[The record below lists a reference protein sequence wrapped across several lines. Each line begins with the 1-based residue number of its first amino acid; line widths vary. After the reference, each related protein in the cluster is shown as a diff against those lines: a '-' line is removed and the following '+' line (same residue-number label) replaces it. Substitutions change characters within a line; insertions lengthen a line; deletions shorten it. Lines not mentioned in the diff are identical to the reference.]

1 LIKIVLSWPALT
13 KLNLTNKPFK
23 NMTVMIDTFEFITEL
38 EKSGLKEE
46 SAKVITK
53 KFVEMEANFITRDEL
68 KAEKSDVIKDTKNSE
83 TSLKQEIQ
91 LAKQELKQ
99 EIQMVKQEFKQEI
112 QIVKQ
117 EIQIVRQEIKM
128 SEQRAITKLSGVMV
142 ILFSI
147 ATTLIGW
154 MIQGGNLPH

>member
-1 LIKIVLSWPALT
+1 LLLAKIYFIMTTLT

-38 EKSGLKEE
+38 ERSGLKEE
-46 SAKVITK
+46 SAKVITR
-53 KFVEMEANFITRDEL
+53 KFVDMEANFVTRDEV
-68 KAEKSDVIKDTKNSE
+68 KAERNDIIKDSRNSE

-91 LAKQELKQ
+91 MVKQELRQ
-99 EIQMVKQEFKQEI
+99 EIQMVKQEL
-112 QIVKQ
+112 KQ

-128 SEQRAITKLSGVMV
+128 SEQRVVIRLSGVMI
-142 ILFSI
+142 ILFGI

-154 MIQGGNLPH
+154 MIKGVNLPH

>member
-1 LIKIVLSWPALT
+1 MLLAKIYFIMTTLT

-38 EKSGLKEE
+38 ERSGLKEE
-46 SAKVITK
+46 SAKVITR
-53 KFVEMEANFITRDEL
+53 KFVDMEANFVTRDEV
-68 KAEKSDVIKDTKNSE
+68 KAERNDIIKDSRNSE

-91 LAKQELKQ
+91 MVKQELRQ
-99 EIQMVKQEFKQEI
+99 EIQMVKQEL
-112 QIVKQ
+112 KQ

-128 SEQRAITKLSGVMV
+128 SEQRVVIRLSGVMI
-142 ILFSI
+142 ILFGI

-154 MIQGGNLPH
+154 MIKGVNLPH